1 MIKKNKIKKNDLIFI
16 YKRPIEE
23 STIGLVTELDYPI
36 MSILVYSD
44 NKTKTKKIDISENN
58 FSLTILD
65 ENKINDC
72 FSPTEQK
79 KIKILK
85 KITTI
90 PKIVDLFEGT
100 Y

>member
-1 MIKKNKIKKNDLIFI
+1 MIEENKIKKNDLIFI
-16 YKRPIEE
+16 HKKPLDE
-23 STIGLVTELDYPI
+23 SIIGLVAEIDYPI
-36 MSILVYSD
+36 MTILVSSD
-44 NKTKTKKIDISENN
+44 NKTMTKKIDISEDR

-65 ENKINDC
+65 EDKINNY
-72 FSPTEQK
+72 FSPKEQR

-90 PKIVDLFEGT
+90 PKIVDLFEGM